1 MLGGKTMHTY
11 KIELTDIQY
20 KKMSFIVF
28 RDRQNMGKILRDAIN
43 NYLDQP
49 DINEYVD
56 SFIEYQYKQILNE
69 PEEALN
75 D

>member
-1 MLGGKTMHTY
+1 MHTY
-11 KIELTDIQY
+11 EIELTDIEY

-28 RDRQNMGKILRDAIN
+28 RDGKNFRKVLRDAIDT
-43 NYLDQP
+43 YLDQP

-56 SFIEYQYKQILNE
+56 DYIESQYKQLLNE

>member
-1 MLGGKTMHTY
+1 MHTY
-11 KIELTDIQY
+11 KIELTDLQY
-20 KKMSFIVF
+20 KRMSFIVF
-28 RDRQNMGKILRDAIN
+28 RDRKNMGKVLRDAIN
-43 NYLDQP
+43 SYLDQP

-56 SFIEYQYKQILNE
+56 DYIESQYKQILNE

>member
-1 MLGGKTMHTY
+1 MHTY
-11 KIELTDIQY
+11 KIQLTDIQY

-28 RDRQNMGKILRDAIN
+28 RDRENFGKILRDAIN
-43 NYLDQP
+43 SYLDQP

-56 SFIEYQYKQILNE
+56 SFIESQYKQLVNE

>member
-1 MLGGKTMHTY
+1 MHTY

-28 RDRQNMGKILRDAIN
+28 RDKKNFGCVLRDAIN
-43 NYLDQP
+43 TYLDQP

-56 SFIEYQYKQILNE
+56 SFIEDQYRQILRE
-69 PEEALN
+69 EEEEALSE
-75 D
+75 